1 MKQPR
6 LNLYT
11 VNMKYIRNL
20 SHVDSHVF
28 SVSPQIGKSTRPFIG
43 VIIIC
48 DDKQY
53 CVPLSSPKPK
63 HITMKNDIDFSKVFG
78 SDGKLIGVLNF
89 NNMIPVN
96 ASVITKIDL
105 KIHAYDSIS
114 VKKYKNLTIDQL
126 TFCQK
131 NQDAIV
137 RKANKLYRLITQNK
151 ANNMIKRRC
160 CRYTELEKVLLRFI
174 ESNT

>member
-11 VNMKYIRNL
+11 INIKYIRNL

-28 SVSPQIGKSTRPFIG
+28 SVSPQVGKDTRPFLG
-43 VIIIC
+43 VIVVC
-48 DDKQY
+48 DKKQY

-63 HITMKNDIDFSKVFG
+63 HSKMKNDIDFFKVFS
-78 SDGKLIGVLNF
+78 SDDKLIGVLNF
-89 NNMIPVN
+89 NNMIPVSN
-96 ASVITKIDL
+96 RVITKMDL
-105 KIHAYDSIS
+105 KIHPHDSAPT
-114 VKKYKNLTIDQL
+114 KHYKNLIVDQL

-137 RKANKLYRLITQNK
+137 RKANKLYRLIIQNK
-151 ANNMIKRRC
+151 ARSLLKRRC
-160 CRYTELEKVLLRFI
+160 CKFAELEKALSSF
-174 ESNT
+174 SSFST